1 MESDLENNLSMKM
14 IYYKKIKGFTNETL
28 AEATGLPV
36 GTISR
41 IASGSVKAP
50 TLKTLRAIAKAFDCT
65 IDDLQ
70 ADDVQPYYRNSETA
84 EIAQQIYENRDL
96 RILLDAS
103 KNLAP
108 EDLRAIIEIAERL
121 RSTKR

>member
-1 MESDLENNLSMKM
+1 MENDLSMKM
-14 IYYKKIKGFTNETL
+14 IYYKKLKGFTNETL

-70 ADDVQPYYRNSETA
+70 PYYINEETA
-84 EIAQQIYENRDL
+84 EIAQKLYENKDL
-96 RILLDAS
+96 RILFDAS
-103 KNLAP
+103 KNLSP
-108 EDLRAIIEIAERL
+108 EDLRAIVEIAERL

>member
-1 MESDLENNLSMKM
+1 MENDLSMKM
-14 IYYKKIKGFTNETL
+14 IYYKRLRGFTNETL

-50 TLKTLRAIAKAFDCT
+50 TLKTLRAIAKAFNCT

-70 ADDVQPYYRNSETA
+70 SDDIQPYYVNEETA
-84 EIAQQIYENRDL
+84 EMAQQLYENKDL
-96 RILLDAS
+96 RILFDAS
-103 KNLAP
+103 KNLRP
-108 EDLRAIIEIAERL
+108 EDLRAIVEIAERL